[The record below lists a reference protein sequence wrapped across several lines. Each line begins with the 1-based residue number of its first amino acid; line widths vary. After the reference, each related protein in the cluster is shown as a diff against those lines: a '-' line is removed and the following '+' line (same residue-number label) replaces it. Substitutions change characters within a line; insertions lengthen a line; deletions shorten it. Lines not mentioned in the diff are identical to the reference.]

1 MQKKSGFVNAD
12 AFFSAAFDFVESLV
26 RSLINLTAATALSGK
41 DHCSDTETQRNTM
54 GVILRG
60 IF

>member
-1 MQKKSGFVNAD
+1 MPGKSVFVNAD
-12 AFFSAAFDFVESLV
+12 ALFSTAFDFVESLV

-41 DHCSDTETQRNTM
+41 DHCSDAETQQNTM
-54 GVILRG
+54 GVILCS